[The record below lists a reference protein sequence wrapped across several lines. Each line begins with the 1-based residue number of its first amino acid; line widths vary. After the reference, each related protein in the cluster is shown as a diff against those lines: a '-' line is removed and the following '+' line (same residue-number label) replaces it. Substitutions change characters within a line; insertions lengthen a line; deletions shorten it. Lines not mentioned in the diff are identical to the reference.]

1 MVSNTNVGLR
11 IHFEDDLLD
20 TSFDLT
26 DKGILAAK
34 MKIVLS
40 CISRSAD
47 EIEEFVKKVDG
58 EVGLMSSLPKLST
71 LGHVLKLIK
80 AIMDQSSQVVQVR
93 IL

>member
-1 MVSNTNVGLR
+1 M
-11 IHFEDDLLD
+11 
-20 TSFDLT
+20 
-26 DKGILAAK
+26 DKGILTAT

-40 CISRSAD
+40 CISRSGD
-47 EIEEFVKKVDG
+47 EIEEFMKKVDD

-71 LGHVLKLIK
+71 LGHVLKSIK